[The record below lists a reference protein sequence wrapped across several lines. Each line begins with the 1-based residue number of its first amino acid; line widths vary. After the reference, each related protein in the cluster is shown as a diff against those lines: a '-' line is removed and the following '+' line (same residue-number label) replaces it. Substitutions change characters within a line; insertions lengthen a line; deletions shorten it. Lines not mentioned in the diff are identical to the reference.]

1 MSNKITL
8 RGGQRPFITLSE
20 AELGILKNKVPML
33 DVPLPKSP
41 REVIIE
47 VSSQCR
53 SPDFLAA
60 SRIGRL
66 IETEQMLFSAIWRL
80 KATDLDLVEAI
91 SLVVP
96 RLDAEIG
103 KRIREMSV
111 DELRALYITNSEV
124 PLCAEAIFVHRR
136 NASLDPLK
144 DMRLVFLMKD
154 CLSELL
160 EKGIYVRL
168 LADNVSFGLL
178 QLYVLIDLARDVH
191 TEGIQSIAEKALRDN
206 ECSGAYWTGLVDACA
221 RHPRIYFDSI
231 LKAIFVFAESEQDR
245 VSAYKKI
252 ARWPYRKHAEVI
264 DYKLARCLAEERD
277 PTSVTVPKERGEF
290 MDTMLAYSA
299 LMSGDAGVKDGA
311 KTVLLMNL
319 DFLVSNGMDRQI
331 SDIARVCLSDELT
344 RLVSRLYA
352 ANGYRLISDISVSVL
367 KDKDK
372 RTHRRALAA
381 FFSETPITNTDDF
394 GLLKAQYILLG
405 AFHKESDAFGLIE
418 SKLLQHG
425 SKEGAD
431 FIDRVNQVSFMRAIQ
446 TNNIHEFLR

>member
-1 MSNKITL
+1 MSNKTTS
-8 RGGQRPFITLSE
+8 RGPRPFITLSE

-33 DVPLPKSP
+33 DMPIPKSP
-41 REVIIE
+41 REVINE

-53 SPDFLAA
+53 SPDFLAM
-60 SRIGRL
+60 SQIGRL
-66 IETEQMLFSAIWRL
+66 IKTEQMVFSAIRHL
-80 KATDLDLVEAI
+80 TASELDLVEAI
-91 SLVVP
+91 NPLVP
-96 RLDAEIG
+96 LLDAEIG

-111 DELRALYITNSEV
+111 DELRALYIANSEN
-124 PLCAEAIFVHRR
+124 PLCAEAIFIHRR

-160 EKGIYVRL
+160 DKGIYVRL
-168 LADNVSFGLL
+168 LADNMSFGLL

-191 TEGIQSIAEKALRDN
+191 TRDIQLIAEKALHDN

-221 RHPRIYFDSI
+221 RHPRVYLDSI

-245 VSAYKKI
+245 ISAYKKI
-252 ARWPYRKHAEVI
+252 ARWPYRKQAEVI
-264 DYKLARCLAEERD
+264 DYKLERCLRTERD
-277 PTSVTVPKERGEF
+277 PASLTAPKERSEF
-290 MDTMLAYSA
+290 MDVMLAYSA
-299 LMSGDAGVKDGA
+299 MLSGDEVVRDGA
-311 KTVLLMNL
+311 KSTLLRNL

-331 SDIARVCLSDELT
+331 SDIARVCLSDELA

-352 ANGYRLISDISVSVL
+352 ANSYRLISDISVSML

-372 RTHRRALAA
+372 RAHRPVLAA
-381 FFSETPITNTDDF
+381 FFSETPITNTDDL

-405 AFHKESDAFGLIE
+405 AFRKESGAFGLIE

-431 FIDRVNQVSFMRAIQ
+431 FIDKVNRVSFMRAMQ
-446 TNNIHEFLR
+446 TNSIHDFLR